1 MNFIKLF
8 FLFFMVPQFVFS
20 EEKDLVKVLV
30 SDKNIYSNVNKK
42 DDSPNLTLNEDL
54 KLAKNKNKFE
64 ISNLYFFLFFLILV
78 LFFLKKFFLK
88 NKSLFFEKIKFFSS
102 IKQNL
107 SENNLK
113 IISVNYLDSKKKIV
127 IAKIFDKILV
137 LGVSN
142 DSINLIT
149 EFDSEPH
156 LDKEG
161 ETSSEKFDTLLKSEI
176 KKPDVRSRIKSR
188 LEGMR
193 QL

>member
-1 MNFIKLF
+1 
-8 FLFFMVPQFVFS
+8 MVPQFVFS

-30 SDKNIYSNVNKK
+30 SDKNFYSNINKK
-42 DDSPNLTLNEDL
+42 DDSPNLTFNEDL

-88 NKSLFFEKIKFFSS
+88 NKSLFFEKINFFSS
-102 IKQNL
+102 IKKNL

>member
-88 NKSLFFEKIKFFSS
+88 NKSLFFEKINFFSS
-102 IKQNL
+102 IKKNL

>member
-30 SDKNIYSNVNKK
+30 SDKNFYSNINKK
-42 DDSPNLTLNEDL
+42 DDSPNLTFNEDL
-54 KLAKNKNKFE
+54 KLAKDKNKFE
-64 ISNLYFFLFFLILV
+64 IGNLYFFLFFLILV

-88 NKSLFFEKIKFFSS
+88 NKSLFFEKINFFSS
-102 IKQNL
+102 IKKNL

>member
-30 SDKNIYSNVNKK
+30 SDKNFYSNINKK

-88 NKSLFFEKIKFFSS
+88 NKSLFFEKINFFSS
-102 IKQNL
+102 IKKNL

>member
-1 MNFIKLF
+1 M
-8 FLFFMVPQFVFS
+8 
-20 EEKDLVKVLV
+20 
-30 SDKNIYSNVNKK
+30 
-42 DDSPNLTLNEDL
+42 
-54 KLAKNKNKFE
+54 
-64 ISNLYFFLFFLILV
+64 
-78 LFFLKKFFLK
+78 
-88 NKSLFFEKIKFFSS
+88 
-102 IKQNL
+102 
-107 SENNLK
+107 
-113 IISVNYLDSKKKIV
+113 NYLDSKKKIV

>member
-30 SDKNIYSNVNKK
+30 SDKNFYSNINKK
-42 DDSPNLTLNEDL
+42 DDSPNLTFNEDL

-88 NKSLFFEKIKFFSS
+88 NKSLFFEKINFFSS
-102 IKQNL
+102 IKKNL